1 MDEVAAATAAAEA
14 AEAAVDAAVA
24 EAESAAAEEETALA
38 GLEREGLRLEV
49 PAGVTGDEADPPTMK
64 VEVAGRSLVV
74 FCPLGAPAGT
84 KFKMAVPAELLK
96 SVRAKIDARRTA
108 ARRDAEARAGELRRE
123 ATRVAAAATE
133 RDRAA
138 RLLAAATG
146 EGGAIPDDVNF
157 VAVPQFC
164 GRRDGF
170 VYKAGARGVG
180 YYREGVSEA
189 AGDATA
195 PPVGVSAHGRGD
207 YSSRG
212 FYTTA
217 RSEYATREEYG
228 G

>member
-1 MDEVAAATAAAEA
+1 MR
-14 AEAAVDAAVA
+14 
-24 EAESAAAEEETALA
+24 S
-38 GLEREGLRLEV
+38 
-49 PAGVTGDEADPPTMK
+49 MK
-64 VEVAGRSLVV
+64 VEAAGRSLVV

-108 ARRDAEARAGELRRE
+108 ARRDAEARADELRRE
-123 ATRVAAAATE
+123 ATRVAAAAAE
-133 RDRAA
+133 RERAA

-180 YYREGVSEA
+180 YYREGASEA

-212 FYTTA
+212 FHSLLVGPQPELAGPDWFETVKQNEKLA
-217 RSEYATREEYG
+217 LESSPASVISQLKAPLLLIHGDADSEVAFSE
-228 G
+228 